1 MGSLGVA
8 ARLRIVVGTAI
19 VSLVVVFLIGLYNAH
34 VLRESREFLHTNIMP
49 SLQANNDVQ
58 REFLELRL
66 GVLYHITRQEPD
78 KKRLAEGRI
87 EAAQAKILKEFE
99 HYEKNYV
106 VDDKDR
112 ELLQKQRHALSDYM
126 VSIAD
131 PLQYSRENDQVRL
144 WGYLPRTEATVSRLA
159 EAIEAHKD
167 YNRTMAE
174 AQISSAE
181 TLDSRARTLS
191 IVMVIFAA
199 LVVASISQVVT
210 REIRTRMGRLSLM
223 MNEVAE
229 SLDFTRRITI
239 TRLDELGTSG
249 DAFNR
254 LLARLQDHL
263 RKLSEHARSVSAAAV
278 QLATTSQQ
286 TASASSQQA
295 ESAANMAATI
305 EEMTVSVNHVADRAQ
320 ETSALARQSGRL
332 AGEGET
338 VIGDTTREIGQ
349 IAETVGEASRLIQ
362 ELGQNSQK
370 ISGVV
375 QVIKDVADQTNLLA
389 LNAAIEAARAGEQ
402 GRGFAVVADEVRKL
416 AERTALST
424 REIAQTIEVMHESAS
439 DAATS
444 MERAVAQVGVGVDK
458 AREANASMRQIG
470 EGSRGSLT
478 MVEDIAGA
486 IREQGTATNSIAQQV
501 ERIAQMAE
509 ESSAAAAS
517 SADAARALDR
527 LAAEMQTIVDQYR
540 V

>member
-1 MGSLGVA
+1 LVA
-8 ARLRIVVGTAI
+8 
-19 VSLVVVFLIGLYNAH
+19 VFLMGLYNAH

-49 SLQANNDVQ
+49 SLKANNDVQ
-58 REFLELRL
+58 QAFLELRL
-66 GVLYHITRQEPD
+66 GVLYHITRQEAD
-78 KKRLAEGRI
+78 RKSDAERRI
-87 EAAQAKILKEFE
+87 DTAHAKILQDIE

-112 ELLQKQRHALSDYM
+112 DFLVKQRRALSDYM
-126 VSIAD
+126 AAIVE
-131 PLQYSRENDQVRL
+131 PLKYSRQNDQARL

-159 EAIEAHKD
+159 EAIAAHKE
-167 YNRTMAE
+167 YNQALAE
-174 AQISSAE
+174 TQIKAAE
-181 TLDSRARTLS
+181 TLDSRARTAS

-210 REIRTRMGRLSLM
+210 REIRRRMGRLSLL

-254 LLARLQDHL
+254 LLARLQEHL
-263 RKLSEHARSVSAAAV
+263 RTLSAHARSVSAAAV

-305 EEMTVSVNHVADRAQ
+305 EQMTVSVNHVADRAQ

-349 IAETVGEASRLIQ
+349 IAETVGEASRAIQ

-424 REIAQTIEVMHESAS
+424 HEIAETIEVMHASAS

-444 MERAVAQVGVGVDK
+444 MEKAVAQVGVGVDK

-486 IREQGTATNSIAQQV
+486 IREQGAATNSIAQQV

-527 LAAEMQTIVDQYR
+527 LAAEMQAIVEQYR